1 MPRGTDAPE
10 SAIVGSTFKG
20 PIISSQRSW
29 TIGPCVSHLLSCK
42 KPCCNWKHSQFAWG
56 HRVWTASSSSWSAPR
71 LENGQRSRR
80 GQWPSCLVSVLSV
93 VAQHETHFK
102 TTFWGGRMEE
112 VHGGLPRFK
121 LPVLWNNLQRA
132 DFDFGH
138 SSKSIFRVTELGF
151 LLASNIQIKDPAI
164 GFSQGAKYKLMGTAT
179 IQLRIAQHQ
188 IDDHLCLMIVGRS
201 WALMQTVKVS
211 ELQEG
216 GAATN
221 CASSKDSF
229 GGCTWRQPC
238 QCPRFIKP
246 TCLSVTAYAN
256 NLITKNYISKHLCRM
271 QEELVSVSRRI
282 EESWISPGDGS
293 L

>member
-1 MPRGTDAPE
+1 MAELLGFCPFRCSPARNALQNNFWRRANGR
-10 SAIVGSTFKG
+10 SAWRTAQI
-20 PIISSQRSW
+20 Q
-29 TIGPCVSHLLSCK
+29 
-42 KPCCNWKHSQFAWG
+42 
-56 HRVWTASSSSWSAPR
+56 ASSAVEQFTKS
-71 LENGQRSRR
+71 G
-80 GQWPSCLVSVLSV
+80 
-93 VAQHETHFK
+93 
-102 TTFWGGRMEE
+102 FW
-112 VHGGLPRFK
+112 
-121 LPVLWNNLQRA
+121 LWALLKINFQSYRA
-132 DFDFGH
+132 W
-138 SSKSIFRVTELGF
+138 V
-151 LLASNIQIKDPAI
+151 LLASNIQINDPAI
-164 GFSQGAKYKLMGTAT
+164 RFSQGAKYKLMGTAT

>member
-1 MPRGTDAPE
+1 MAELLGFCPFRCSPARNALQNNFWRRANGR
-10 SAIVGSTFKG
+10 SAWRTAQI
-20 PIISSQRSW
+20 Q
-29 TIGPCVSHLLSCK
+29 
-42 KPCCNWKHSQFAWG
+42 
-56 HRVWTASSSSWSAPR
+56 ASSAV
-71 LENGQRSRR
+71 EQ
-80 GQWPSCLVSVLSV
+80 
-93 VAQHETHFK
+93 F
-102 TTFWGGRMEE
+102 TT
-112 VHGGLPRFK
+112 
-121 LPVLWNNLQRA
+121 

-151 LLASNIQIKDPAI
+151 LLASNIQINDPAI
-164 GFSQGAKYKLMGTAT
+164 RFSQGAKYKLMGTAT

>member
-1 MPRGTDAPE
+1 M
-10 SAIVGSTFKG
+10 
-20 PIISSQRSW
+20 
-29 TIGPCVSHLLSCK
+29 
-42 KPCCNWKHSQFAWG
+42 
-56 HRVWTASSSSWSAPR
+56 WTASSSSWSAPR

-102 TTFWGGRMEE
+102 TTFGGGRMEE

-151 LLASNIQIKDPAI
+151 LLASNIQINDPAI
-164 GFSQGAKYKLMGTAT
+164 RFSQGAKYKLMGTAT

-229 GGCTWRQPC
+229 GGCT
-238 QCPRFIKP
+238 
-246 TCLSVTAYAN
+246 
-256 NLITKNYISKHLCRM
+256 
-271 QEELVSVSRRI
+271 
-282 EESWISPGDGS
+282 
-293 L
+293 